1 MIAPLPI
8 DAHLTSLVACVKAG
22 RNLVLQAEPGAG
34 KTTRVPWALLEA
46 GLLDPGDA
54 WILEPRRLAARMAA
68 TRIAEERNEPVGV
81 RVGYAVR
88 FEQKVSRQTRLRFVT
103 EGLLLRRLQA
113 DPELKG
119 TAVVVLDECH
129 ERHLH
134 TDLALALLRR
144 LQRTSRPDLRL
155 VAMSATL
162 DTAPLAAY
170 LDAEVTVCPGRAH
183 PVTVEH
189 LPRPDDRPLAEQVQ
203 EAVARLLSE
212 PLEGHVLVFLPGAA
226 EIRAAETLLAP
237 LAEARGLDLRP
248 LHGSLSFEAQK
259 AAVAPSERRKLLL
272 STNVAESS
280 LTVDGVHTVVDS
292 GLGREA
298 VHAPDSGLS
307 RLRTLRISQARCLQR
322 TGRAGRLG
330 PGRCLRLFTEADF
343 RARPAFDLPEI
354 LRSDLAEAALAL
366 HDLGVGQLQAF
377 PWFEAPP
384 REALEAA
391 ERLLGLLGALDGDG
405 GLSSVGRRLAP
416 LPLHPRLARLV
427 VAGEDLG
434 IPLRARRAAALLE
447 VGELRARSDLGRRS
461 PGIAHG
467 LDCDLWVR
475 LDAFEEAEAAGF
487 RSGAVRAAG
496 LDPSALRQ
504 ARLLLESLSTPGE
517 DLHAGAEGE
526 ERILKALLRAYP
538 DRVARRGG
546 AGTYTFVGGGGAR
559 LGAESRVGNADLILA
574 LEAEGHGRE
583 TRIRLGARLEPEWLL
598 EAFPEVISDQE
609 RLVFHEGS
617 ERVERRSALLY
628 GDLVLDETRGPAD
641 PSDPAVAEL
650 LAEAALA
657 RNTLGD
663 RWDGLLQRA
672 AWLARLRPDLGLP
685 EGEALRRATVCKAAL
700 GLRTLK
706 ELEAADGGSALRSV
720 LGSEA
725 VRLLEAWLPETV
737 VLKGRRVRI
746 DYGGEAPVL
755 ASRLQ
760 DFFGMKEAPRLAEG
774 RLPLVLHLL
783 APNQRAVQVTTDLA
797 GFWQRAYR
805 ELRPQ
810 LSRRYPKHRWP
821 EDPLQG

>member
-8 DAHLTSLVACVKAG
+8 DPHLPRIAACLGAG

-46 GLLDPGDA
+46 GLLEAGDA

-68 TRIAEERNEPVGV
+68 ARIAEERGEAVGG

-113 DPELKG
+113 DPHLEG

-134 TDLALALLRR
+134 ADLALALLRR

-170 LDAEVTVCPGRAH
+170 LEAEAIACPGRAH
-183 PVTVEH
+183 PVSVEH
-189 LPRPDDRPLAEQVQ
+189 LPRPDDRPLAVQVQ
-203 EAVARLLSE
+203 AAVARLLAE

-280 LTVDGVHTVVDS
+280 LTVDGVNTVVDS

-307 RLRTLRISQARCLQR
+307 RLRTLRVSQARCLQR
-322 TGRAGRLG
+322 TGRAGRQG

-343 RARPAFDLPEI
+343 NARPAFDPPEV

-366 HDLGVGQLQAF
+366 HDLGVDRLRDF

-384 REALEAA
+384 AEALEAA
-391 ERLLGLLGALDGDG
+391 ERLLGLFGALEADGR
-405 GLSSVGRRLAP
+405 LSALGRRLAA

-434 IPLRARRAAALLE
+434 IPRLARRAAALLE
-447 VGELRARSDLGRRS
+447 AGDLQARSDLGRRA
-461 PGIAHG
+461 PEGGHA
-467 LDCDLWVR
+467 LACDLWPR
-475 LDAFEEAEAAGF
+475 LDAFEEAEAADF
-487 RSGAVRAAG
+487 RPGAVRAAG
-496 LDPSALRQ
+496 LDGAALRQ
-504 ARLLLESLSTPGE
+504 ARLLMEALKGPEP
-517 DLHAGAEGE
+517 DRQAGAEAE
-526 ERILKALLRAYP
+526 TRLLQAMLRAYP

-546 AGTYTFVGGGGAR
+546 AGTCTFVGGGGAR

-574 LEAEGHGRE
+574 LEAEGQGRE
-583 TRIRLGARLEPEWLL
+583 TLIRLAARLEPEWLL
-598 EAFPEVISDQE
+598 EAFPEAISDRE
-609 RLVFHEGS
+609 SLAFHEGS
-617 ERVERRSALLY
+617 GRVERRAALLY
-628 GDLVLDETRGPAD
+628 HDLVLDETRGPAD
-641 PSDPAVAEL
+641 PADPAVAAL
-650 LAEAALA
+650 LAKAALA
-657 RNTLGD
+657 RNALGD
-663 RWDGLLQRA
+663 RLEGLLQRA
-672 AWLARLRPDLGLP
+672 SWLARLQPDPILP
-685 EGEALRRATVCKAAL
+685 EGEALRRAVVGQAAL

-706 ELEAADGGSALRSV
+706 ELEAADWSSALRAV
-720 LGSEA
+720 LGAEA
-725 VRLLEAWLPETV
+725 FRLLEAWLPEAV
-737 VLKGRRVRI
+737 ALKGRRVRI
-746 DYGGEAPVL
+746 DYSGEAPVL

-774 RLPLVLHLL
+774 RLPLLLHLL

-797 GFWQRAYR
+797 GFWQRTYR

>member
-8 DAHLTSLVACVKAG
+8 DPHLPRIAACLGAG

-46 GLLDPGDA
+46 GLLEAGDA

-68 TRIAEERNEPVGV
+68 ARIAEERGETVGG

-113 DPELKG
+113 DPHLKG

-155 VAMSATL
+155 VAMSATP
-162 DTAPLAAY
+162 DTVPLAAY
-170 LDAEVTVCPGRAH
+170 LEAEVITCPGRDH
-183 PVTVEH
+183 PVSVEH
-189 LPRPDDRPLAEQVQ
+189 LPRPDDRPLAVQVQ
-203 EAVARLLSE
+203 AAVARLLAE
-212 PLEGHVLVFLPGAA
+212 PLKGHVLVFLPGAA
-226 EIRAAETLLAP
+226 EIRAAEALLAP

-307 RLRTLRISQARCLQR
+307 RLRTLRVSQARCLQR

-343 RARPAFDLPEI
+343 NARPAFDPPEI

-366 HDLGVGQLQAF
+366 QDLGVERLRDF

-384 REALEAA
+384 PEALEAA
-391 ERLLGLLGALDGDG
+391 ERLLTLLGAREADGR
-405 GLSSVGRRLAP
+405 LSSLGRRLAA

-427 VAGEDLG
+427 VAGEELG
-434 IPLRARRAAALLE
+434 IPRLARRAAALLE
-447 VGELRARSDLGRRS
+447 AGDLQARSGLGRRA
-461 PGIAHG
+461 PEVGHA
-467 LDCDLWVR
+467 LACDLWPR

-487 RSGAVRAAG
+487 RPGAVRAAG
-496 LDPSALRQ
+496 LDGAALRQ
-504 ARLLLESLSTPGE
+504 ARLLMETGPKA
-517 DLHAGAEGE
+517 DRQAGAEAE
-526 ERILKALLRAYP
+526 TRLVQAMLRAYP

-574 LEAEGHGRE
+574 LEAEGQGRE
-583 TRIRLGARLEPEWLL
+583 TRIRLAARLEPEWLL
-598 EAFPEVISDQE
+598 EAFPEAISDRE
-609 RLVFHEGS
+609 NLAFHEGS
-617 ERVERRSALLY
+617 GRVERRAALLY
-628 GDLVLDETRGPAD
+628 HDLVLDETRGPAD
-641 PSDPAVAEL
+641 PADPAVAAL

-663 RWDGLLQRA
+663 RLEDLLHRT
-672 AWLARLRPDLGLP
+672 AWLARLRPELGLA
-685 EGEALRRATVCKAAL
+685 EGEALRRAVVGQAAL

-706 ELEAADGGSALRSV
+706 ELEAADWGSALRAV
-720 LGSEA
+720 LGVEA
-725 VRLLEAWLPETV
+725 FRLLEAWLPETV
-737 VLKGRRVRI
+737 ALKGRRARI
-746 DYGGEAPVL
+746 DYAGEAPVL

-760 DFFGMKEAPRLAEG
+760 DFLGLKEAPRLAEG
-774 RLPLVLHLL
+774 RLPLLLHLL

-797 GFWQRAYR
+797 GFWQRTYQ

-821 EDPLQG
+821 EDPLKG

>member
-1 MIAPLPI
+1 MIASLPI
-8 DAHLTSLVACVKAG
+8 DPYLPRIAACLGAG

-46 GLLDPGDA
+46 GLLERGDA

-68 TRIAEERNEPVGV
+68 ARIAEERGEAVGG

-103 EGLLLRRLQA
+103 EGLLLRRLQV
-113 DPELKG
+113 DPGLKG

-162 DTAPLAAY
+162 DAAPLAAY
-170 LDAEVTVCPGRAH
+170 LEAEAIACPGRAH
-183 PVTVEH
+183 PVRVEH
-189 LPRPDDRPLAEQVQ
+189 LPRPDDRPLPVQVQ
-203 EAVARLLSE
+203 AALARLLAE

-226 EIRAAETLLAP
+226 EIRAAETLVAP
-237 LAEARGLDLRP
+237 LAEAHGLDLRP

-259 AAVAPSERRKLLL
+259 AAVAPSERRKILL

-307 RLRTLRISQARCLQR
+307 RLRTLRVSQARCLQR

-343 RARPAFDLPEI
+343 NARPPFDPPEI

-366 HDLGVGQLQAF
+366 HDLGVDRLRGF
-377 PWFEAPP
+377 SWFEAPP
-384 REALEAA
+384 AEALEAA
-391 ERLLGLLGALDGDG
+391 ERLLGLLGALEADGR
-405 GLSSVGRRLAP
+405 LSSMGRRLAA

-427 VAGEDLG
+427 VAGEEQG
-434 IPLRARRAAALLE
+434 IPQLARRAAALLE
-447 VGELRARSDLGRRS
+447 AGDLQARSGLGRRA
-461 PGIAHG
+461 PEAGHA
-467 LDCDLWVR
+467 LTCDLWTR
-475 LDAFEEAEAAGF
+475 LDAFEEAESAGF
-487 RSGAVRAAG
+487 RPGAARAAG
-496 LDPSALRQ
+496 LDGAALRQ
-504 ARLLLESLSTPGE
+504 ARLLLEALKSPEPDRHQG
-517 DLHAGAEGE
+517 AGAEA
-526 ERILKALLRAYP
+526 RLLQAMLMAYP

-559 LGAESRVGNADLILA
+559 LGPESRVGNADLILA
-574 LEAEGHGRE
+574 LEAEGQGRE
-583 TRIRLGARLEPEWLL
+583 TRIRVAARLEPEWLL
-598 EAFPEVISDQE
+598 EAFPEAISDRE
-609 RLVFHEGS
+609 SLVFHEGS
-617 ERVERRSALLY
+617 GRVERRAALLY
-628 GDLVLDETRGPAD
+628 HDLVLDESRGPAD
-641 PSDPAVAEL
+641 PADPAVAGL

-657 RNTLGD
+657 QQARND
-663 RWDGLLQRA
+663 RLEGLLQRA
-672 AWLARLRPDLGLP
+672 AWLARLCPDLGLP
-685 EGEALRRATVCKAAL
+685 EGESLRRAVVRQAAFGLRSLRELEDADWGFALRAVLGPEALRR
-700 GLRTLK
+700 
-706 ELEAADGGSALRSV
+706 
-720 LGSEA
+720 
-725 VRLLEAWLPETV
+725 LEAWLPESV
-737 VLKGRRVRI
+737 ALKGRRARI

-760 DFFGMKEAPRLAEG
+760 DFFGLKEAPRLAEG

-821 EDPLQG
+821 EDPLKG